1 MRKYTS
7 AQRSI
12 YSYDIGEGYTL
23 MNVLYKNE
31 EGKTEA
37 IDTYLGIDQDR
48 FACVGHSEGL
58 AKPGVVFRYSEY
70 TKFIDAQMPLLMDMF
85 LEKFTEKNE

>member
-1 MRKYTS
+1 MKKYTS

-37 IDTYLGIDQDR
+37 IDTYIGIDRDG
-48 FACVGHSEGL
+48 FSCVGHSEGL
-58 AKPGVVFRYSEY
+58 AKPGVLFRYSDY
-70 TKFIDAQMPLLMDMF
+70 TRMIAAQMPLLMDMF
-85 LEKFTEKNE
+85 LENTKSQ